1 MIDPNN
7 IPPTTTVASGRCTSL
22 PMPVEIAA
30 GKSPIPADKL
40 IINNGRIKPDAA
52 ENIASV
58 GVPPRSRAWL

>member
-1 MIDPNN
+1 
-7 IPPTTTVASGRCTSL
+7 
-22 PMPVEIAA
+22 VEIAA